1 MQTLP
6 DRIYFTGFMAA
17 GKTTVGRLVANTL
30 GYNFVDLDR
39 MVETTAGCTVQ
50 ELFRVQGESAFRD
63 LEHQALR
70 SSAELSETV
79 IALGGGA
86 LSTPGSWQLIES
98 NSLVVY
104 LRVASSALARR
115 IQFGKSV
122 RPLMLDDT
130 GAVLPYRALH
140 ERVES
145 LLKEREADYERAD
158 IIYDSG
164 RRSVGVTVDLIVNL
178 IRKFDRMN

>member
-17 GKTTVGRLVANTL
+17 GKTTVGRMVANTL

-39 MVETTAGCTVQ
+39 AIEEKEGRSIQTI
-50 ELFRVQGESAFRD
+50 FREEGESIFRR
-63 LEHQALR
+63 LERDALEE
-70 SSAELSETV
+70 STQLSDTV

-86 LSTPGSWQLIES
+86 LSSEGAFDVIQAR
-98 NSLVVY
+98 SLTVY
-104 LRVASSALARR
+104 LRVSASALARR

-122 RPLMLDDT
+122 RPLMLDDA
-130 GAVLPYRALH
+130 GNVLPYRELLA
-140 ERVES
+140 RVES
-145 LLKEREADYERAD
+145 LLEKRRPEYERAD

-164 RRSVGVTVDLIVNL
+164 RRSVGVTVDRIVDR
-178 IRKFDRMN
+178 IRKHESIR